1 MSALT
6 MVLSAFQERVGT
18 KNADP
23 LHSTS
28 MSFMPNSGTH
38 IHVVKD
44 IDNFFFAMFVDL
56 LRTRELL

>member
-1 MSALT
+1 